1 MLGSGSFWGKYS
13 PNGKPLPI
21 TKILDSMKMA
31 RIQED
36 RRIVELAKSQYLGEF
51 AQRFSYRVS
60 GSSSRRVLVRPDA
73 IARRYRTLHGLS
85 PVVPVCGDGEGEASC

>member
-1 MLGSGSFWGKYS
+1 
-13 PNGKPLPI
+13 
-21 TKILDSMKMA
+21 MKVA

-60 GSSSRRVLVRPDA
+60 GSISRRVLVRPDA
-73 IARRYRTLHGLS
+73 IARRYRALHGLS
-85 PVVPVCGDGEGEASC
+85 PVVPVCGDDGGEVSC

>member
-1 MLGSGSFWGKYS
+1 
-13 PNGKPLPI
+13 
-21 TKILDSMKMA
+21 MKVA

-60 GSSSRRVLVRPDA
+60 GSASRRVLVRPDA

-85 PVVPVCGDGEGEASC
+85 PVVPVCGDDEEVSC